1 MQYKQWR
8 KNRSLSSY
16 IGAGNNLLPG
26 VNDKVLFKYLVI
38 CSLVV
43 NSPITMAKD
52 SFFSKKYDFDIPEER
67 ADVALTTFAEQA
79 NLTLIFPYD
88 KVKKIVVRR
97 LSGHYSVEEAIDILL
112 SDTGLKMVVDAND
125 QLMIIQDTNNQESVE
140 MPKKSKLSTA
150 IVAILSSVFTTQY
163 ASAQDTTD
171 ADMEEVVVTGIRQSM
186 QRNMDIKRGSSGV
199 VDAITAEDIGKFP
212 DSNIGASL
220 QRVPG
225 VSIQRSG
232 VRGEATGIT
241 VRGFGGD
248 FNETLFDGRRISTAA
263 GGRSVDFSTV
273 GADFVGGVAVMK
285 TPDVTM
291 SSNSIGAT
299 VNISYPK
306 PFDHPG
312 QKIAASVS
320 GSMQDQSG
328 EIKPTIGALYS
339 NTFADDTMGILV
351 DLIQTEQETETN
363 HVFVSGWQG
372 GKVRPCQL
380 TANCTGEGDEVGEL
394 DVPGTITSWSQIQFG
409 ADQNITS
416 DERLDGR
423 IAFQWQPN
431 DQLLLTIDDNY
442 SRQEVETFNYGFGV
456 WFDFNAFRNV
466 EQDSNGTIVDF
477 VNLGDVMNLN
487 AGISRSLL
495 ETNQFGINL
504 KYDATDRLSFNFDY
518 SHAESELNP
527 NGQNSADNMNL
538 GYGGDLGC
546 DMGVRITGDSS
557 NHLPEM
563 STFGPSCNEATV
575 VRDPSVIG
583 SHVIVRMRQENT
595 DTIDQAKFA
604 MNWTEDNL
612 KVDLGLSIVDDNFTL
627 QNSNT
632 FANNFWQAWAGYGA
646 PSGRSAGLVDEAM
659 PRSFVSTSGFIPGFS
674 GNNALIPELLVFDP
688 FDAYAYLEGQG
699 DPWAQQIDGFN
710 YPGGTL
716 ANSDCTGDNPPALCN
731 YHGSLDL
738 ARDPGSVQDITETT
752 TSLFLKIAFDT
763 QIGDLPFH
771 VNAGARRE
779 QTDVTSRG
787 VGRLPT
793 LLTLSDADPTLLST
807 SFSDPQTVSTSH
819 DYAFLLPSLDL
830 KLELNEDLNLRFD
843 ASRTLTRPAIN
854 FLTPVL
860 NVGALPR
867 VGALT
872 ASGGSP
878 KLEPFLSDNMDLALE
893 WYYQDNS
900 YVSGN
905 FFVKDVTNFIVQGTQ
920 RQTINDVI
928 DPSTGQ
934 PAIYNVSQRV
944 NGPKARVDGF
954 ELAWQHV
961 FGESGFG
968 FNANTTMV
976 NTDKPYDRD
985 DLSQSG
991 FAVTGL
997 ADSMNFVGFYD
1008 RDGLELRVAVN
1019 WRDEYLLQFGQGQN
1033 ISEYGAEPTFVN
1045 ASTQVDLSGS
1055 YAFTEQ
1061 LNVFF
1066 EATNITNETM
1076 STHGRYDNQ
1085 LLDAWAYGSRYK
1097 LGVRYKF

>member
-1 MQYKQWR
+1 MKHSQWWKKQ
-8 KNRSLSSY
+8 SLSSY
-16 IGAGNNLLPG
+16 SCAGKNLSPG
-26 VNDKVLFKYLVI
+26 MVDKVLFS
-38 CSLVV
+38 SLVV
-43 NSPITMAKD
+43 SCLVFNSPAVLANAEVL
-52 SFFSKKYDFDIPEER
+52 SKKYDFDIPRER
-67 ADVALTTFAEQA
+67 ADLALTTFAEQA

-88 KVKKIVVRR
+88 KVKEIEARR
-97 LSGHYSVEEAIDILL
+97 LSGHYSIEDAIDILL
-112 SDTGLKMVVDAND
+112 RGTGLKMVVDTKG
-125 QLMIIQDTNNQESVE
+125 QLMIIQDTNNQESEE
-140 MPKKSKLSTA
+140 MPKKTKLSTA
-150 IVAILSSVFTTQY
+150 IVAIISSVFTSQY
-163 ASAQDTTD
+163 AGAQDNGSS
-171 ADMEEVVVTGIRQSM
+171 DMEEVVVTGIRQSL
-186 QRNMDIKRGSSGV
+186 QRNMDIKRDASGV

-212 DSNIGASL
+212 DSNIAASL

-232 VRGEATGIT
+232 ARGEPTGIT

-248 FNETLFDGRRISTAA
+248 FNETLFDGRRISTAS

-273 GADFVGGVAVMK
+273 GADFVGGVSVMK

-291 SSNSIGAT
+291 GSNSIGAT

-320 GSMQDQSG
+320 GSMNDQSG
-328 EIKPTIGALYS
+328 EVKPTIGALYS
-339 NTFADDTMGILV
+339 NTFADDTVGFLV
-351 DLIQTEQETETN
+351 NLIQTEQETETN

-380 TANCTGEGDEVGEL
+380 TSTCTSGEL
-394 DVPGTITSWSQIQFG
+394 ATPGTIVSWNQIQFG
-409 ADQNITS
+409 ADQNITN
-416 DERLDGR
+416 DDRIDGR

-456 WFDFNAFRNV
+456 WFDFNAYRNV
-466 EQDSNGTIVDF
+466 EQDANGTIIDF
-477 VNLGDVMNLN
+477 INLDDVMNLN

-495 ETNQFGINL
+495 ETNQIGVNL
-504 KYDATDRLSFNFDY
+504 KYDASDNLSYSFDY

-527 NGQNSADNMNL
+527 DGRNSADNMNL

-563 STFGPSCNEATV
+563 DTYGPACDEARV

-595 DTIDQAKFA
+595 DTIDQAKV
-604 MNWTEDNL
+604 MVSWTEDDL
-612 KVDLGLSIVDDNFTL
+612 KVNLGASIVDDNFTL
-627 QNSNT
+627 QNTNT
-632 FANNFWQAWAGYGA
+632 FANNFWQTWSGYGA
-646 PSGRSAGLVDEAM
+646 PSGRTTGVVIPESAM
-659 PRSFVSTSGFIPGFS
+659 PRSYISTSNFIPGFS
-674 GNNALIPELLVFDP
+674 GNGTLIPELLAYDP
-688 FDAYAYLEGQG
+688 FDVYNYLEGLGNPQTQNIPG
-699 DPWAQQIDGFN
+699 YN
-710 YPGGTL
+710 YGCCGTNYTGEL
-716 ANSDCTGDNPPALCN
+716 ALAL
-731 YHGSLDL
+731 
-738 ARDPGSVQDITETT
+738 DPGSVQDITETT
-752 TSLFLKIAFDT
+752 TSLFLKVAMDT
-763 QIGDLPFH
+763 ELGSLPFH
-771 VNAGARRE
+771 INAGVRQE
-779 QTDVTSRG
+779 QTDVTSKGRG
-787 VGRLPT
+787 RVPT
-793 LLTLSDADPTLLST
+793 QLTLSDADPTLLT
-807 SFSDPQTVSTSH
+807 TTFSNPQSISTSH
-819 DYAFLLPSLDL
+819 DYSFLLPSLDL
-830 KLELNEDLNLRFD
+830 KLSLTDDLNLRFD
-843 ASRTLTRPAIN
+843 ASRTLTRPSIN

-860 NVGALPR
+860 NVGSLPR

-872 ASGGSP
+872 ATGGNP
-878 KLEPFLSDNMDLALE
+878 KLEPFLSDNMDLAME

-900 YVSGN
+900 YVAGN
-905 FFVKDVTNFIVQGTQ
+905 YFVKDVTNFIVQGTQ
-920 RQTINDVI
+920 RQTINNVI

-968 FNANTTMV
+968 FNANTTIV

-1019 WRDEYLLQFGQGQN
+1019 WRDEYLLQFGQSQN

-1045 ASTQVDLSGS
+1045 ASTQVDISGS
-1055 YAFTEQ
+1055 YAFTDQ

-1066 EATNITNETM
+1066 EATNVTNETM

-1097 LGVRYKF
+1097 LGVRYRF

>member
-1 MQYKQWR
+1 MKHTQWWKKQ
-8 KNRSLSSY
+8 SLSSY
-16 IGAGNNLLPG
+16 NCAGKNLTPDI
-26 VNDKVLFKYLVI
+26 VDKVLFSTLVI
-38 CSLVV
+38 SCLVF
-43 NSPITMAKD
+43 NSPDALANAEVL
-52 SFFSKKYDFDIPEER
+52 SKKYDFDIPRER
-67 ADVALTTFAEQA
+67 ADLALTTFAEQA

-88 KVKKIVVRR
+88 KVKEIEARR
-97 LSGHYSVEEAIDILL
+97 LSGHYSIEDAIDILL
-112 SDTGLKMVVDAND
+112 RNTGLKMVVDTQG
-125 QLMIIQDTNNQESVE
+125 QLTIIQDTNNQESEE

-150 IVAILSSVFTTQY
+150 IVAILSSVFTSQY
-163 ASAQDTTD
+163 AGAQDNGS
-171 ADMEEVVVTGIRQSM
+171 ASDMEEVVVTGIRQSL
-186 QRNMDIKRGSSGV
+186 QRNMDIKRNASGV

-212 DSNIGASL
+212 DSNIAASL

-232 VRGEATGIT
+232 ARGEPTGIT

-248 FNETLFDGRRISTAA
+248 FNETLFDGRRISTAS

-273 GADFVGGVAVMK
+273 GADFVGGVSVMK

-291 SSNSIGAT
+291 GSNSIGAT

-320 GSMQDQSG
+320 GSMNDQSG
-328 EIKPTIGALYS
+328 ETKPTIGALYS
-339 NTFADDTMGILV
+339 NTFADDTVGFLV
-351 DLIQTEQETETN
+351 DIIKTEQETETN

-380 TANCTGEGDEVGEL
+380 TANCTSDEL
-394 DVPGTITSWSQIQFG
+394 DTPGSIVSWNQIQFG
-409 ADQNITS
+409 ADQNVTS
-416 DERLDGR
+416 DDRIDGR

-456 WFDFNAFRNV
+456 WFDFNAYRNV

-487 AGISRSLL
+487 AGINRSLL
-495 ETNQFGINL
+495 ETNQIGFNL
-504 KYDATDRLSFNFDY
+504 KYDATDNLSYTFDY

-527 NGQNSADNMNL
+527 DGKNSADNMNL
-538 GYGGDLGC
+538 GYGGTIGC
-546 DMGVRITGDSS
+546 DMGVRVTGDSAS
-557 NHLPEM
+557 HLPVM
-563 STFGPSCNEATV
+563 DTYGPACDESRV

-595 DTIDQAKFA
+595 DTIDQAKF
-604 MNWTEDNL
+604 MVNWTEDNL
-612 KVDLGLSIVDDNFTL
+612 KVDLGASIVDDNFTL
-627 QNSNT
+627 QNTNT
-632 FANNFWQAWAGYGA
+632 FANNFWQTWSGYGA
-646 PSGRSAGLVDEAM
+646 PSGRTTGVVIPEAAV
-659 PRSFVSTSGFIPGFS
+659 PRSYISTSNFIPGFS
-674 GNNALIPELLVFDP
+674 GNDALIPELMAFDP
-688 FDAYAYLEGQG
+688 FDVYAYLEGLGNPQ
-699 DPWAQQIDGFN
+699 AQNIPGYN
-710 YPGGTL
+710 YDCCGTNYTGEL
-716 ANSDCTGDNPPALCN
+716 ALAL
-731 YHGSLDL
+731 
-738 ARDPGSVQDITETT
+738 DPGSVQDITETT
-752 TSLFLKIAFDT
+752 TSLFLKVAMDT
-763 QIGDLPFH
+763 ELGSMPFH
-771 VNAGARRE
+771 INAGVRHE
-779 QTDVTSRG
+779 STDVTSKG
-787 VGRLPT
+787 QGRVPT
-793 LLTLSDADPTLLST
+793 QLTLSPADPTLLT
-807 SFSDPQTVSTSH
+807 TTFSESQSISTSH
-819 DYAFLLPSLDL
+819 DYSFLLPSLDL
-830 KLELNEDLNLRFD
+830 KLAVTDDINIRFD

-860 NVGALPR
+860 NVGSLPR

-872 ASGGSP
+872 ATGGNP
-878 KLEPFLSDNMDLALE
+878 KLEPFLSDNMDLGME

-900 YVSGN
+900 YLAAN
-905 FFVKDVTNFIVQGTQ
+905 YFVKDVTNFIVQGTQ

-934 PAIYNVSQRV
+934 AAIYNVSQRV
-944 NGPKARVDGF
+944 NGPKARVDGL

-968 FNANTTMV
+968 FNANTTIV
-976 NTDKPYDRD
+976 DTDKPYDRD

-1019 WRDEYLLQFGQGQN
+1019 WRDEYLLQFGQNQN

-1045 ASTQVDLSGS
+1045 ASTQIDLSGS

-1066 EATNITNETM
+1066 EATNVTNETM

-1097 LGVRYKF
+1097 LGVRYRF

>member
-1 MQYKQWR
+1 MKQSQWW
-8 KNRSLSSY
+8 KKQSLSSY
-16 IGAGNNLLPG
+16 RCAEEILPPRMF
-26 VNDKVLFKYLVI
+26 DKVLFS
-38 CSLVV
+38 SLVV
-43 NSPITMAKD
+43 SCLVFNSPAALARPEVL
-52 SFFSKKYDFDIPEER
+52 SKKYDFDIPRER
-67 ADVALTTFAEQA
+67 ADLALTAFAEQA

-88 KVKKIVVRR
+88 KVKEIEAHK
-97 LSGHYSVEEAIDILL
+97 LSGHYSISDALDILL
-112 SDTGLKMVVDAND
+112 RNTGLRMVVDTSG
-125 QLMIIQDTNNQESVE
+125 QLMIIQNTNNQESEE
-140 MPKKSKLSTA
+140 MPKKSTLSTA
-150 IVAILSSVFTTQY
+150 IVAIISSVFTSQY
-163 ASAQDTTD
+163 AGAQEN
-171 ADMEEVVVTGIRQSM
+171 AAAVEEVIVTGIRQSL
-186 QRNMDIKRGSSGV
+186 QRNMDIKRDASGV

-212 DSNIGASL
+212 DSNIAASL

-232 VRGEATGIT
+232 ARGEPTGIT

-248 FNETLFDGRRISTAA
+248 FNETLFDGRRISTAS

-273 GADFVGGVAVMK
+273 GADFVGGVSVMK

-291 SSNSIGAT
+291 GSNSIGAT
-299 VNISYPK
+299 VNIAYPK
-306 PFDHPG
+306 PFDSPG
-312 QKIAASVS
+312 QKIATSLS

-328 EIKPTIGALYS
+328 DIKPTLGALYS
-339 NTFADDTMGILV
+339 NTFADDTLGFLV
-351 DLIQTEQETETN
+351 NLIQTEQETESN

-380 TANCTGEGDEVGEL
+380 TSDCTGDQL
-394 DVPGTITSWSQIQFG
+394 STPGSIVSWNQIQFG

-423 IAFQWQPN
+423 IAFQWKPN
-431 DQLLLTIDDNY
+431 DKLLVTVDDNY

-466 EQDSNGTIVDF
+466 EQDSNGTIIDF
-477 VNLGDVMNLN
+477 VNLEDVMNLN
-487 AGISRSLL
+487 AGINRSLL
-495 ETNQFGINL
+495 ETNQIGVNI
-504 KYDATDRLSFNFDY
+504 KYDASENLSYVLDLA
-518 SHAESELNP
+518 HAKSELNP
-527 NGQNSADNMNL
+527 DGQNSNDGMNL
-538 GYGGDLGC
+538 GYGGTIGC
-546 DMGVRITGDSS
+546 DMGVRVTGDSS
-557 NHLPEM
+557 SHLPEM
-563 STFGPSCNEATV
+563 DTFGPGCDESRV

-595 DTIDQAKFA
+595 DTIDQAKFVV
-604 MNWTEDNL
+604 NWTDENI
-612 KVDLGLSIVDDNFTL
+612 KVSAGASIVDDNFTL

-632 FANNFWQAWAGYGA
+632 FANNFWQTWSGYGA
-646 PSGRSAGLVDEAM
+646 PSGRATGVVIPESV
-659 PRSFVSTSGFIPGFS
+659 PRSFVSTSNFIPGFS
-674 GNNALIPELLVFDP
+674 GNNALTPELLAFNP
-688 FDAYAYLEGQG
+688 FDVYNYLEGLGNPQ
-699 DPWAQQIDGFN
+699 AQNIPGYN
-710 YPGGTL
+710 YDCCGT
-716 ANSDCTGDNPPALCN
+716 NYTGK
-731 YHGSLDL
+731 LDL
-738 ARDPGSVQDITETT
+738 ALDPGSIQDITETT
-752 TSLFLKIAFDT
+752 TSLFLKVAVDT
-763 QIGDLPFH
+763 ELGSLPFH
-771 VNAGARRE
+771 INAGVRQE
-779 QTDVTSRG
+779 QTDVKSNG
-787 VGRLPT
+787 QGRVPT
-793 LLTLSDADPTLLST
+793 QLTLSPADPTLLT
-807 SFSDPQTVSTSH
+807 TAFSESQSISTSH
-819 DYAFLLPSLDL
+819 DYSFLLPSLDL
-830 KLELNEDLNLRFD
+830 KLALTDDLNLRFD

-860 NVGALPR
+860 NVGSLPR

-872 ASGGSP
+872 ATGGNP
-878 KLEPFLSDNMDLALE
+878 KLEPFLSDNMDLAME

-900 YVSGN
+900 YLAGN
-905 FFVKDVTNFIVQGTQ
+905 YFVKDVTNFIVQGTQ
-920 RQTINDVI
+920 RQTINNVI

-944 NGPKARVDGF
+944 NGPKARVDGL

-968 FNANTTMV
+968 FNANTTIV

-1008 RDGLELRVAVN
+1008 KNGFELRVAVN

-1045 ASTQVDLSGS
+1045 ASTQIDVSGS

-1097 LGVRYKF
+1097 LGVRYRF